1 MILKYELVR
10 IRKEKQCLLKY
21 LGILLKGLSKITKKI
36 QDNLHYRY
44 TKLSDGHPGFNSRP
58 SVSDNVGYEGRW
70 IW

>member
-36 QDNLHYRY
+36 VIR
-44 TKLSDGHPGFNSRP
+44 SAFRP
-58 SVSDNVGYEGRW
+58 V
-70 IW
+70 I